1 MSTTYPTT
9 VAPGIEAGPPALLSR
24 VSWGALI
31 AGALIAVSIGTALN
45 VLGLAVGATT
55 VDAVAGETPTA
66 GTIGMSAGIWL
77 LVANLIGLGV
87 GGYVA
92 ARLAGIPNAT
102 DAALHGLGVWAIGFL
117 VSAALL
123 GSAVAGTA
131 STAFNA
137 AASVFGGAA
146 RGAGSAIGSM
156 TDQVDP
162 QAIIERARQSLTGPS
177 EPAQMNTEQRGA
189 EIATLLGRR
198 LANGEL
204 ASPDQQRLSA
214 LVAAEAGI
222 SPQEAEQRVRAYETE
237 AKRLAAEAEARARRA
252 ADVAASSAATASFWV
267 FAALVLGAV
276 AAVVGAYVGR
286 RTLDHGT
293 AVTARA

>member
-1 MSTTYPTT
+1 MSTTFSSR
-9 VAPGIEAGPPALLSR
+9 GGLGPNGAADTAPALASR

-66 GTIGMSAGIWL
+66 GSIGIGAGIWL

-92 ARLAGIPNAT
+92 ARLAGIPNST

-117 VSAALL
+117 ISVVLL

-131 STAFNA
+131 QTAFS
-137 AASVFGGAA
+137 AASSALGGAA
-146 RGAGSAIGSM
+146 RGAGSAIGAV

-162 QAIIERARQSLTGPS
+162 QAIIDRARRSLTGPS

-198 LANGEL
+198 VTNGEL
-204 ASPDQQRLSA
+204 SQPDQQRMTA

-222 SPQEAEQRVRAYETE
+222 SPQEAEQRVRAYEAE
-237 AKRLAAEAEARARRA
+237 AQRLATEAEARARRA
-252 ADVAASSAATASFWV
+252 ADAAASGAATASFWV
-267 FAALVLGAV
+267 FAALVLGAL
-276 AAVVGAYVGR
+276 AAVFGALQGR
-286 RTLDHGT
+286 RTLDH
-293 AVTARA
+293 APA